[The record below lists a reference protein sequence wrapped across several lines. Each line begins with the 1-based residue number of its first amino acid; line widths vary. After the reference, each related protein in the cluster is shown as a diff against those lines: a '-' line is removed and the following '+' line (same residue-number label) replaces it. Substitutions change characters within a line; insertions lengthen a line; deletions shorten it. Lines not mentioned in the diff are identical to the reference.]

1 MNATLTTLT
10 LQALELSVVLAL
22 PALLAAL
29 AAGTVMGMLQ
39 TATQI
44 QDPALSFVPR
54 LIAVG
59 CALSV
64 TFATMSERLMAFAN
78 AVLAELPKLA
88 M

>member
-1 MNATLTTLT
+1 MDATLTTLT
-10 LQALELSVVLAL
+10 LQALELSFVLAL
-22 PALLAAL
+22 PALLSAL
-29 AAGTVMGMLQ
+29 AAGTVMGLLQ

-59 CALSV
+59 CALWI
-64 TFATMSERLMAFAN
+64 TGAAMSERLTAFAN

-88 M
+88 L